1 MTATE
6 ISTAEIIQAIE
17 AACEDRWGIWLSDT
31 GRWWAAR
38 NRSLTVS
45 DFNAGCVPF
54 LRVDSPAELADA
66 IREQDRLCAA
76 IGQPAKENRPASDT
90 PGQQPDQPG
99 LDDLNRD
106 FEGSDQSVP
115 NLITSRGAGQRLA
128 QPGGAGRI
136 GEVPQPDLAVCPFR
150 KCWRRRFP
158 RGW

>member
-45 DFNAGCVPF
+45 DLNAGCVPF
-54 LRVDSPAELADA
+54 VRAGSPAELADA
-66 IREQDRLCAA
+66 IREQDGLCAA

-90 PGQQPDQPG
+90 PGKQPDHPG
-99 LDDLNRD
+99 LDDLNREFGERYD
-106 FEGSDQSVP
+106 FTSVEGGFRADRPGVQGTPRVP
-115 NLITSRGAGQRLA
+115 LYGRTPGELA
-128 QPGGAGRI
+128 ESIRHPEGT
-136 GEVPQPDLAVCPFR
+136 L
-150 KCWRRRFP
+150 
-158 RGW
+158 